1 MSGYKLAVSSIYC
14 STVWSGISSRKFI
27 NCYLYEILLFAWLT
41 NTRKFD
47 HISPVLRDCDVTQL
61 YKIVNRLT
69 PSYLNSYI
77 SKRTG
82 IHSHNYTRFRENLEV
97 PMFRTATAQ
106 CSFHYR
112 SINTWNSLSA
122 SKRNSRTL
130 TNFKRCAKL
139 DTEN

>member
-1 MSGYKLAVSSIYC
+1 MV
-14 STVWSGISSRKFI
+14 
-27 NCYLYEILLFAWLT
+27 LYYTSLV
-41 NTRKFD
+41 R
-47 HISPVLRDCDVTQL
+47 DVTQL
-61 YKIVNRLT
+61 YEIVNGLT

-82 IHSHNYTRFRENLEV
+82 IHSHNYTRFRENLDV

-122 SKRNSRTL
+122 STRNSKTL

-139 DTEN
+139 DTENYNPGQKVLGHLPIFTWFCMEFSANLRYTLINTASTRFFPHP

>member
-1 MSGYKLAVSSIYC
+1 MVL
-14 STVWSGISSRKFI
+14 
-27 NCYLYEILLFAWLT
+27 CYTSLV
-41 NTRKFD
+41 R
-47 HISPVLRDCDVTQL
+47 DVTQL
-61 YKIVNRLT
+61 YEIVNGLT

-82 IHSHNYTRFRENLEV
+82 IHSHNYTRFRENLDF

-122 SKRNSRTL
+122 STRNSKTL

-139 DTEN
+139 DTENYNPGQKVLGHLPIFTWFCMEFSANLRYTLINTASTRFFPHP